1 MDKAKSTRGR
11 PRLNIELDSIVEVV
25 FRHGQITAAARELG
39 CSPGYIHA
47 ALRNAGLGI
56 HGQTTCYSQITE
68 IPLPLTI
75 APQMCQ
81 TLRQAHVYVR

>member
-47 ALRNAGLGI
+47 ALRNAGLALQDILGVDTRDLI
-56 HGQTTCYSQITE
+56 TTNENGKETE
-68 IPLPLTI
+68 E
-75 APQMCQ
+75 
-81 TLRQAHVYVR
+81 